1 MRNRYAGK
9 GSYQPQTVRKRDQ
22 IRKRRLIFAAAALIL
37 VTVLILVI
45 VRSVN
50 NARTEHAIQAELGEY
65 AETFQPGVTIN
76 GVELTGYGYDEAYA
90 LLTGR
95 FAANINEQVV
105 LTFGEMSWTFVPT
118 QVGAQIDLETRVDE
132 AWAIGKTGTDQE
144 RLEQIRGLAENPVD
158 LSAELTYD
166 REALESFVREIKA
179 AIDCEPVHA
188 TRMIVE
194 SEEFVFTDSAVGYNL
209 DSEALTEQLA
219 NIILYGGEEQIE
231 LKPAVLEPS
240 PSREELEKATILLG
254 ECTTSLAT
262 SSSDRDMNVNLALG
276 YFNFLEVEP
285 GETVSFNKIV
295 GRRTKKNGFFEAPE
309 YAGTTIVKGVGGGVC
324 QASTTVYGAVIRA
337 GLEIIERHPHTMT
350 VGYVKASQD
359 AAVNDD
365 DKDLRFK
372 NNTDSTLIFFAWTD
386 HKKET
391 ANVRIYGKPVDNTVR
406 IDIITEVTQTDIR
419 SSEVTYVE
427 DTEGARVWYKDDAP
441 VFLESGKPGL
451 KSTAYRVC
459 YDLATG
465 AEVKREK
472 LSSDYYAPQNDVY
485 LIGVHPR
492 G

>member
-1 MRNRYAGK
+1 MSNRYAGK

-50 NARTEHAIQAELGEY
+50 NARTERAIQAELGEY

-105 LTFGEMSWTFVPT
+105 LTFGEMSWTFVPA

-309 YAGTTIVKGVGGGVC
+309 YAGTTIV
-324 QASTTVYGAVIRA
+324 
-337 GLEIIERHPHTMT
+337 
-350 VGYVKASQD
+350 
-359 AAVNDD
+359 
-365 DKDLRFK
+365 
-372 NNTDSTLIFFAWTD
+372 
-386 HKKET
+386 
-391 ANVRIYGKPVDNTVR
+391 
-406 IDIITEVTQTDIR
+406 
-419 SSEVTYVE
+419 
-427 DTEGARVWYKDDAP
+427 
-441 VFLESGKPGL
+441 
-451 KSTAYRVC
+451 
-459 YDLATG
+459 
-465 AEVKREK
+465 
-472 LSSDYYAPQNDVY
+472 
-485 LIGVHPR
+485 
-492 G
+492 